1 MSSPIIQI
9 VVAYSQNRVIG
20 CEGELPWRL
29 PSDLAHFK
37 RVTMGY
43 PIIMGRKTWESI
55 GRPLPGRAN
64 LVISRQP
71 DLVLPGA
78 TVYADLGAALKACDN
93 VERVSVIGGEQIFA
107 LALPAANEIIAT
119 EIHAK
124 VSGDTWFPELDA
136 SQWTEINRQPQPP
149 ENSLSFDYVWY
160 RKH

>member
-71 DLVLPGA
+71 NLVLAGA
-78 TVYADLGAALKACDN
+78 TVYSDLGAALKACDN
-93 VERVSVIGGEQIFA
+93 VERVSVI
-107 LALPAANEIIAT
+107 
-119 EIHAK
+119 
-124 VSGDTWFPELDA
+124 
-136 SQWTEINRQPQPP
+136 
-149 ENSLSFDYVWY
+149 
-160 RKH
+160 